1 MLLLLVKT
9 MSELYGRG
17 DPKKKKRMKSV
28 EKTFAIGNTDKWYN
42 LFKLSSS

>member
-17 DPKKKKRMKSV
+17 DPKKKRMKSV

-42 LFKLSSS
+42 LFKLSNS